1 MDLFNIPFFR
11 SYEAQLGWLISRVK
25 NVETSEANA
34 KASEEAAAENAS
46 AAASSAQSAAEQAS
60 HAETSANNAADSAAG
75 IADIVTTVN
84 ADHARLNEL
93 IASSDTTVD
102 NAELIDIRA
111 GSVTTFGLAGNE
123 TRYTELLASK
133 IPENYKAVKPTPAVI
148 HPYSVLN
155 PNGTIAALEQ
165 TTANAKYR
173 VLEYNVTAGE
183 MYSAWTY
190 SQWGN
195 ALGSFLDSNDN
206 VLGRING
213 RSGSD
218 SFAYVKRFVI
228 PQGCVKFYLAE
239 YLLTGD
245 TYAHRCLL
253 IKHEESDDYT
263 IPEGVIDTLSP
274 ASEDAITPDFSG
286 GINHAF
292 NYANGYEQSLSGYQ
306 WAMVPVTPN
315 AQYRITG
322 RTYYDYHLYGL
333 MKTDGS
339 IIWNSEYGDRNLDKY
354 VYIPSDCF
362 AVVLQGLISTPSTIS
377 LVTGWTFAGSG
388 YWSGKKWTAFG
399 DSLTEANGTASN
411 KYHAIISE
419 KTGISVV
426 NMGLS
431 GSGYARPAG
440 STFYERAGDIPSDT
454 DVVTIFGSFNDSAA
468 SGVTVGT
475 PSDTGT
481 NTICGCI
488 NRTLENIYSIKP
500 DMVVGL
506 ITPTPWSQFNPYDGN
521 SQWAQNYV
529 EAIIAVARRWSVPVL
544 DLYHESGLRPWND
557 TAKAAEFYNS
567 DGQHPNNRGHEII
580 APKVLEFLKTL
591 LID

>member
-1 MDLFNIPFFR
+1 MDLFNLPFFR

-34 KASEEAAAENAS
+34 KASEEAAAESAGEAAGS
-46 AAASSAQSAAEQAS
+46 AQAAAVQAA
-60 HAETSANNAADSAAG
+60 HAETSANNAANSAAG
-75 IADIVTTVN
+75 IANIVTTVN
-84 ADHARLNEL
+84 ADHARLDEL
-93 IASSDTTVD
+93 IASGETTVD
-102 NAELIDIRA
+102 NSEVIDIRA
-111 GSVTTFGLAGNE
+111 GAVTTFGLAGNE
-123 TRYTELLASK
+123 TRYIGLLSEK
-133 IPENYKAVKPTPAVI
+133 LQENYKAIKPAPAVI

-165 TTANAKYR
+165 TTTNAKFR

-195 ALGSFLDSNDN
+195 ALGSFLDSDDN
-206 VLGRING
+206 VFGRING
-213 RSGSD
+213 RGGSD
-218 SFAYVKRFVI
+218 SFAYVERFVI

-253 IKHEESDDYT
+253 IKHEKSDDYT
-263 IPEGVIDTLSP
+263 IPEGIINTLSP
-274 ASEDAITPDFSG
+274 ASEEPITPDYSG
-286 GINHAF
+286 GLNHAF

-322 RTYYDYHLYGL
+322 WTYYDYHLYGL
-333 MKTDGS
+333 VKTDGS
-339 IIWNSEYGDRNLDKY
+339 VVWNSEYGDRQLDKY
-354 VYIPSDCF
+354 VYIPADCF
-362 AVVLQGLISTPSTIS
+362 AVVLQGKITTPSTIS
-377 LVTGWTFAGSG
+377 IVTGWTYESSG
-388 YWSGKKWTAFG
+388 YWHGKKWTAFG
-399 DSLTEANGTASN
+399 DSLTENNATADN
-411 KYHAIISE
+411 KYHSIISAL
-419 KTGISVV
+419 TGITVV

-431 GSGYARPAG
+431 GSGYARP
-440 STFYERAGDIPSDT
+440 SSSSFYERAANIPSDT

-468 SGVTVGT
+468 TGVSIGT

-488 NRTLENIYSIKP
+488 NRTLETIYSIKP

-506 ITPTPWSQFNPYDGN
+506 ITPTPWSQFNPYDGG
-521 SQWAQNYV
+521 SRKGVSADGRYH
-529 EAIIAVARRWSVPVL
+529 AVS
-544 DLYHESGLRPWND
+544 
-557 TAKAAEFYNS
+557 
-567 DGQHPNNRGHEII
+567 
-580 APKVLEFLKTL
+580 
-591 LID
+591 